1 MIKTD
6 YSNLQKLNKNQFNS
20 VTKYLTE
27 LQTIRIKG
35 KPQKNPDGTT
45 TVEFRRKLFKTG
57 THVFQLSGFI
67 KTSKTQ
73 QKLIFFVSLFDQNDH
88 KNPVS
93 LSQDQHKKITNLI
106 KDKIS
111 I

>member
-1 MIKTD
+1 MIN
-6 YSNLQKLNKNQFNS
+6 NLKNKIENLDKITFDS